1 MFTVFFSRP
10 DFDFLR
16 DALFTP
22 DDFENAAFALCGS
35 TTVGDQTRLFVRQLM
50 LVPLEAYVE
59 RTGFHLEVSPR
70 FINRVIDRSEARF
83 SILTIHSHPGELTSE
98 YSASDDFGEERLF
111 KVFSD
116 ILPKLPHASLLFSPR
131 GITGRYWTGED
142 FRRIDRVR
150 IADGS
155 YQDVEIGKQS
165 KLVSGIESRTFQ
177 RQILVFGREGQT
189 KLRDSKVGIVG
200 LGGTGSCVAEQLV
213 RLGVRDFLLVDNDRF
228 EASNLT
234 RMYGALHNDIQRRD
248 PKTRIIAR
256 HLRSIEPEVKVREI
270 EDTIVRQSVLMQ
282 LRDRDIVFSCTDNDW
297 SRSVLN
303 RFAYQYFVPVI
314 NLGMRIVV
322 SEDKQVIGSA
332 GRVSLVGNGLPC
344 LLSLHR
350 LDSERVRVESM
361 SSDERTRLQKENYIE
376 GLQVTGPSVVSVNSA
391 ISSLAVT
398 MFLGMISDFSKVPS
412 RASEQIYDA
421 LEGIVFTSK
430 SRVDA
435 NCKVCGSNGLKG
447 LGDSQ
452 IVSAY
457 E

>member
-98 YSASDDFGEERLF
+98 YSAS
-111 KVFSD
+111 
-116 ILPKLPHASLLFSPR
+116 
-131 GITGRYWTGED
+131 ED

-200 LGGTGSCVAEQLV
+200 LGGTGSCVAEQLG